1 MLYLKIKV
9 SRGCHS
15 SVDSSA
21 PTILRFQV
29 RILSTLFMRFPFMV
43 KYVTIFVTVL
53 SIDENKQKEVGL
65 IEVAN
70 VVRLC
75 TIRLVRLLVNHS
87 YRFCS

>member
-1 MLYLKIKV
+1 
-9 SRGCHS
+9 
-15 SVDSSA
+15 
-21 PTILRFQV
+21 
-29 RILSTLFMRFPFMV
+29 MRFPFMV

-75 TIRLVRLLVNHS
+75 NIRLVRLLVNHS